1 MVEREAGNRDW
12 ASRDTPLGRF
22 WKNLNEESFSQDS
35 RRELPELKIRLI
47 EKRILEHASVGSGAL
62 ICSEFIPQM
71 LGKHEPEGVAT
82 HHSYEPFI
90 RFEPPELPGNI
101 VLLTPRE
108 TTHPIFRGAV
118 ERALLDLRTFSFPL
132 PEFDRKQ
139 QVVAPSLVVKGG
151 DLLFPEGVERGAR
164 RSLIDQMPGLG
175 VLSRLEDQYENASML
190 HGLSI
195 GATGTLAGVP
205 VPHSIRQIIDV
216 PSRSGGLVPIRE
228 FLNSDEYL
236 QPDAELTFELGL
248 LKDKGL
254 GDYLMEERGLIPAEY
269 LYIIDGTN
277 LRCREALSLL
287 VYNHHCNLSRKDPL
301 MRDHLAIANGTAME
315 FKGHSRDA
323 VLRGTY
329 RLLGDT
335 WNIPIESFLPVEAVR
350 DEEYGQV
357 LTTLRKGLADYD
369 VSRLILSPFIERI
382 TETMAL
388 AHSHGWSFSHPDAKL
403 AGSLHPRNVTI
414 SGTVCDLDTMTFGNF
429 PFFKKDIGEAMT
441 SIAAIQRMVSF
452 WSPSESGYSEH
463 VPESGRNFV
472 DLVLER
478 YRDYTS
484 NYCQE
489 DKRLLSQLHN
499 LSRSEYLYERLL
511 DIFYAH
517 ERPY

>member
-1 MVEREAGNRDW
+1 MLGESE
-12 ASRDTPLGRF
+12 PLGLR
-22 WKNLNEESFSQDS
+22 
-35 RRELPELKIRLI
+35 
-47 EKRILEHASVGSGAL
+47 
-62 ICSEFIPQM
+62 
-71 LGKHEPEGVAT
+71 T

-90 RFEPPELPGNI
+90 RFEPPELPSNI

-108 TTHPIFRGAV
+108 TAHPIFHGAV
-118 ERALLDLRTFSFPL
+118 ERALIDLRTFSFPL
-132 PEFDRKQ
+132 PEFDRKE

-151 DLLFPEGVERGAR
+151 DLFFREGIEKGAR

-175 VLSRLEDQYENASML
+175 VLTRLEDQYENASML

-195 GATGTLAGVP
+195 RATGALAGVP
-205 VPHSIRQIIDV
+205 VPHSIRQITDV
-216 PSRSGGLVPIRE
+216 PSRSGDLVPIRE

-236 QPDAELTFELGL
+236 RPDAELALELGL
-248 LKDKGL
+248 SKNKGL
-254 GDYLMEERGLIPAEY
+254 GDYLIEERELVPAEY

-287 VYNHHCNLSRKDPL
+287 LYNHHCNLSRKDPL

-315 FKGHSRDA
+315 LKGHSRNS

-335 WNIPIESFLPVEAVR
+335 WNIPLENFLPVQAVR

-357 LTTLRKGLADYD
+357 LTALRKGLADYD
-369 VSRLILSPFIERI
+369 ISRLILSPFIERI

-388 AHSHGWSFSHPDAKL
+388 AHSHGWSFSLPDPKL

-414 SGTVCDLDTMTFGNF
+414 SGTVCDLDTMSFGNF
-429 PFFKKDIGEAMT
+429 AYFKKDIGEAMT

-452 WSPSESGYSEH
+452 WTPAEKGYSEY
-463 VPESGRNFV
+463 VPEDGKNFV

-478 YRDYTS
+478 YREYTS

-489 DKRLLSQLHN
+489 DKRLLKQLHN

-511 DIFYAH
+511 EIFYAH